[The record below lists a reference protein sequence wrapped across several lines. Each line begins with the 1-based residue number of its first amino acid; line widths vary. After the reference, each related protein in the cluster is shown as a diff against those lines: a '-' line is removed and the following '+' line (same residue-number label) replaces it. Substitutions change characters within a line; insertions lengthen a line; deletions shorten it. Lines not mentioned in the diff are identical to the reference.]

1 MEKVKWRLNGVFN
14 ADANK
19 CYAEMCSLNE
29 ITPKTAIKES
39 GTAHRMGDNLEG
51 GKNIG
56 V

>member
-29 ITPKTAIKES
+29 ITPNKYITI
-39 GTAHRMGDNLEG
+39 G
-51 GKNIG
+51 GG
-56 V
+56 